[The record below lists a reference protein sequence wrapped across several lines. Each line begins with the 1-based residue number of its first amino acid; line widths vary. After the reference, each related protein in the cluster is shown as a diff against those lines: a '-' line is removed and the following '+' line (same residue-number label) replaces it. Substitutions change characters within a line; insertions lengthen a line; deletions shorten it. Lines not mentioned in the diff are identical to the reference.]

1 MSFHCLCFPAFDKV
15 PCISWLVP
23 KVFSVAC
30 LFSARKWHSWT
41 FSSTIHKLQ
50 RLPWENYEIK
60 MNASKSIYGDW
71 GINDRIFLYFLY
83 MQITDTFNAR
93 RK

>member
-1 MSFHCLCFPAFDKV
+1 MKCHIKVGLSPRYSVLDVFPEQENGTHGM
-15 PCISWLVP
+15 P
-23 KVFSVAC
+23 
-30 LFSARKWHSWT
+30 
-41 FSSTIHKLQ
+41 SSTVHKLQ

-60 MNASKSIYGDW
+60 MNAFKGIYGDW
-71 GINDRIFLYFLY
+71 EINDRIFLYFLY

>member
-1 MSFHCLCFPAFDKV
+1 MLGVFPEQENGTRGA
-15 PCISWLVP
+15 
-23 KVFSVAC
+23 
-30 LFSARKWHSWT
+30 
-41 FSSTIHKLQ
+41 FSSTVHKLQ

-60 MNASKSIYGDW
+60 MNAFKSIYGDW
-71 GINDRIFLYFLY
+71 EINDRIFLYFLY